1 MKETY
6 YLNGEVLP
14 AMPVP
19 HDCLIEKISVEDEW
33 LVFAFE
39 DDINRHDRANP
50 IKENARSLVIRFHLA
65 DETYSLYKYRK
76 PFLRF
81 LGEGACVGLKPEKLF
96 GMPAGSLE
104 YVEHFVGYN
113 SIVIKMFSQ
122 AEVVLEASVDRVEY
136 EWLF

>member
-81 LGEGACVGLKPEKLF
+81 LGEGAFVGLKPEKLF

-104 YVEHFVGYN
+104 YVEPFVGYN

>member
-6 YLNGEVLP
+6 HLNGEVLP
-14 AMPVP
+14 AIPVP
-19 HDCLIEKISVEDEW
+19 HDCLIKEISLEDEW

-39 DDINRHDRANP
+39 DDINRHDMANP

-65 DETYSLYKYRK
+65 DETYALYKYRK

-81 LGEGACVGLKPEKLF
+81 LGEGAFVGLKPEKLF

-104 YVEHFVGYN
+104 YVEHFVGCN

-122 AEVVLEASVDRVEY
+122 AEIVLEASVDRVEY